1 MDIPDRAAAL
11 LALVAEDRDRRLAAI
26 ERDAANAQR
35 AILAE
40 ARATARQR
48 VREALE
54 VERQRLRRH
63 RVAADAA
70 LSTAVRRHDAR
81 RVAALLARGFE
92 RLEAAL
98 RARWSDAP
106 GRSEWATHVMRI
118 ARSTLGPA
126 DWRIE
131 AAPGWSEAERSA
143 LAASSSAPITWVED
157 ATLGAGLRIRAGG
170 NVIDATLAA
179 LLADR
184 DAAGARLIERLRED
198 GP

>member
-11 LALVAEDRDRRLAAI
+11 LALVVEDRDRRLAAI

-70 LSTAVRRHDAR
+70 VSTAVRRHDAR

-92 RLEAAL
+92 RLESAL
-98 RARWSDAP
+98 RARWSEAS
-106 GRSEWATHVMRI
+106 GRAEWATHVMGL
-118 ARSTLGPA
+118 ARSTLGPG

-131 AAPGWSEAERSA
+131 SAPGWSDAERAA
-143 LAASSSAPITWVED
+143 LDAIAPASIAWVED

-184 DAAGARLIERLRED
+184 DAVGARLIERLRED